1 MPFRLFFLRQERTF
15 CHFFLVFVLKFSSKG
30 KAIGLG
36 KMTIFDDIFFHK
48 NTYLNKVVASKGHLD
63 CFSCAKK
70 GLSAIF
76 FLFLSE

>member
-1 MPFRLFFLRQERTF
+1 MKFL
-15 CHFFLVFVLKFSSKG
+15 SKS

-70 GLSAIF
+70 GLSAIL
-76 FLFLSE
+76 FLFLP